1 MSQSESTASAQTAS
15 VRADPTEMPTSSIR
29 TLLRKQK
36 EKRFDEMLN
45 NLVHVFSIRTV
56 HEDQDAIENPSPKW
70 IDDMLDTIDLGVPT
84 FEAKSSDM
92 SSFGDLSTHVIVT
105 KQYDSGILILKKISE
120 VIAMNKQ
127 VYVDLVALIN
137 KCPLDDNMPQTID
150 SCRGFDTLSYGE
162 VAFQLVLFSKYMT
175 KKHLIAIQL
184 MLAACE
190 RNDCTPVIK
199 VIENLQTMAL
209 EFEGLLDYSKTSGLT
224 SAIMSMYERKYIDIC
239 QDYLKFDVISY
250 PDLLPIDCNKIEE
263 AHLVS
268 HERMFRAVT
277 VIDLGIPMTT
287 HHHHDWEGLDDIII
301 AVRTRKTAAM
311 RDGVANT
318 RRFCRLTDLTDRI
331 RNRHYLEQ
339 TIEHINQEEYID
351 DGILAEVVHHNTSV
365 HPEYEFAFEL
375 NRKQL
380 RGLRMLA
387 LVIVHIWEELYDH
400 DDRNDFVIKT
410 LNRYAVAYEEL
421 LV

>member
-1 MSQSESTASAQTAS
+1 
-15 VRADPTEMPTSSIR
+15 
-29 TLLRKQK
+29 
-36 EKRFDEMLN
+36 
-45 NLVHVFSIRTV
+45 
-56 HEDQDAIENPSPKW
+56 
-70 IDDMLDTIDLGVPT
+70 
-84 FEAKSSDM
+84 M

-268 HERMFRAVT
+268 HERM
-277 VIDLGIPMTT
+277 IGKDWMTLSLQC
-287 HHHHDWEGLDDIII
+287 E
-301 AVRTRKTAAM
+301 RERQ
-311 RDGVANT
+311 
-318 RRFCRLTDLTDRI
+318 RR
-331 RNRHYLEQ
+331 
-339 TIEHINQEEYID
+339 
-351 DGILAEVVHHNTSV
+351 
-365 HPEYEFAFEL
+365 
-375 NRKQL
+375 
-380 RGLRMLA
+380 
-387 LVIVHIWEELYDH
+387 
-400 DDRNDFVIKT
+400 
-410 LNRYAVAYEEL
+410 
-421 LV
+421 

>member
-1 MSQSESTASAQTAS
+1 
-15 VRADPTEMPTSSIR
+15 
-29 TLLRKQK
+29 
-36 EKRFDEMLN
+36 
-45 NLVHVFSIRTV
+45 
-56 HEDQDAIENPSPKW
+56 
-70 IDDMLDTIDLGVPT
+70 
-84 FEAKSSDM
+84 
-92 SSFGDLSTHVIVT
+92 
-105 KQYDSGILILKKISE
+105 
-120 VIAMNKQ
+120 
-127 VYVDLVALIN
+127 
-137 KCPLDDNMPQTID
+137 
-150 SCRGFDTLSYGE
+150 
-162 VAFQLVLFSKYMT
+162 
-175 KKHLIAIQL
+175 
-184 MLAACE
+184 
-190 RNDCTPVIK
+190 
-199 VIENLQTMAL
+199 
-209 EFEGLLDYSKTSGLT
+209 
-224 SAIMSMYERKYIDIC
+224 
-239 QDYLKFDVISY
+239 
-250 PDLLPIDCNKIEE
+250 
-263 AHLVS
+263 
-268 HERMFRAVT
+268 
-277 VIDLGIPMTT
+277 
-287 HHHHDWEGLDDIII
+287 
-301 AVRTRKTAAM
+301 M